1 MSTEGRQI
9 NKSAIRNFAIEARN
23 ILIKSAVTE
32 AGFYGITKDEIKD
45 PIQKGRDF
53 EVYETLTGIAS
64 LIPMSSAVQ
73 LWWKQS
79 A

>member
-32 AGFYGITKDEIKD
+32 AGFYGITKDEM
-45 PIQKGRDF
+45 QLQRQGSM
-53 EVYETLTGIAS
+53 AS
-64 LIPMSSAVQ
+64 PKM
-73 LWWKQS
+73 K
-79 A
+79 